1 MKITKRQLRR
11 IIKEERT
18 KLLEQYGMGSE
29 IMNPTVAFA
38 DAWSSLGTAV
48 QQQMVDVINAYIEG
62 QVEYAASEINPNAF
76 DLAKERLIP
85 PLRMMDGDDARDLL
99 EMFDSVTELYKEMR
113 I

>member
-1 MKITKRQLRR
+1 
-11 IIKEERT
+11 
-18 KLLEQYGMGSE
+18 MGSE

-76 DLAKERLIP
+76 DLAKERLVP

-99 EMFDSVTELYKEMR
+99 DMFDSVTELYKEIR
-113 I
+113 